1 MCWLCDTTLLI
12 NVKHVLIYFN
22 LMLCLSFVV
31 FDKSLLNYLAAEL
44 VVVADK
50 YDIDNLK
57 LICEEKRVLQIWA
70 ENCIIL
76 LKLADIRYWLHQLE
90 QKLIPFIKE
99 NIDKI
104 EESVFDDLSKSH
116 PNLVLKLFNKFV
128 YNKTMKRKWKFF
140 VILG

>member
-1 MCWLCDTTLLI
+1 MFI

-31 FDKSLLNYLAAEL
+31 LDKSLLNYLAAEL

-76 LKLADIRYWLHQLE
+76 LKLADIRDWLHQLE
-90 QKLIPFIKE
+90 QNVIPLIKKNGE
-99 NIDKI
+99 KIDKKA
-104 EESVFDDLSKSH
+104 FDDMAKSH
-116 PNLVLKLFNKFV
+116 PYLVLKLYKKICF
-128 YNKTMKRKWKFF
+128 
-140 VILG
+140 